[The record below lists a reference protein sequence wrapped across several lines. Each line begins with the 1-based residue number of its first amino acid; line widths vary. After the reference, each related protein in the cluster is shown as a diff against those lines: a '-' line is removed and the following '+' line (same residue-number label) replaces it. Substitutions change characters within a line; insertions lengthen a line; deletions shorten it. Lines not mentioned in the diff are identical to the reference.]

1 MERQYCVPVNS
12 RRAECVG
19 DYGMKI
25 RAAFILYGFLSIL
38 QALLLMVDA
47 LSYIIGS
54 LTFGRVMYLNLSSRL
69 TNSRVYLAIIGWL
82 I

>member
-1 MERQYCVPVNS
+1 
-12 RRAECVG
+12 
-19 DYGMKI
+19 MKT
-25 RAAFILYGFLSIL
+25 RAAFILYRFLCIL

>member
-1 MERQYCVPVNS
+1 
-12 RRAECVG
+12 
-19 DYGMKI
+19 MKT
-25 RAAFILYGFLSIL
+25 RAAFILYGLLCIL
-38 QALLLMVDA
+38 QALLLIIDA